1 MVSLSREAVRI
12 FCEREKGIMI
22 TQEQPERQQCKEDQ
36 SLSVEQQPPSVL
48 PPGSIYSDEE
58 VLILG
63 PWQKMRQRILSP
75 VAFALSRLG
84 ISANMLSY
92 ASVFFGLGFCLL
104 APLQFEVAFWLLV
117 SSVVCDG
124 LDGVEARF
132 THTNTTRG
140 SFTDIFCDV
149 TVVALGVAGVAWK
162 GLIYP
167 VLAVLFIY
175 SYTALAIFLVLHRM
189 LRVSSVGILRPS
201 RMVFFAVIAL
211 YLFFHIDLLNVL
223 LLLYLLALPLLLL
236 SFWRLRKAL

>member
-1 MVSLSREAVRI
+1 MARRANFIGAGLSLLPFHLFGQAFKCFPRMMGHVGIFRVRQAV
-12 FCEREKGIMI
+12 EVG
-22 TQEQPERQQCKEDQ
+22 PQQGD
-36 SLSVEQQPPSVL
+36 
-48 PPGSIYSDEE
+48 
-58 VLILG
+58 
-63 PWQKMRQRILSP
+63 
-75 VAFALSRLG
+75 AFG
-84 ISANMLSY
+84 
-92 ASVFFGLGFCLL
+92 
-104 APLQFEVAFWLLV
+104 
-117 SSVVCDG
+117 CDG

-149 TVVALGVAGVAWK
+149 TVVALCVAGVAWK